1 MNQLESRLEAA
12 GSTRAWLAAAVL
24 AVGAA
29 ASSAA
34 IAQQYKGEILFPM
47 MVTRTGPFA
56 TAATGVSSAQQ
67 DYFTLL
73 NMKGGIEGYK
83 IVWEECEFEYKV
95 PRALECYERH
105 RGKWKIVY
113 PNSTPVIFALADR
126 VTKDEVLA
134 INLAG
139 GRSDSTD
146 GQTFPYLAPV
156 VVNFWAQATST
167 IRYIAQLE
175 GGEEKLKGKKI
186 AYIHLDNDYGRQP
199 FPMFDQLAKRYGFE
213 WKSWPLSWPALEQSA
228 AWVEMARRYRAD
240 YVVGW
245 LYGQSCAV
253 PFTEIPKVGFPVE
266 KYIGSLWCGTE
277 DDVVAA
283 GTRANGAITANYHS
297 VGRDYPVIQ
306 ELLEKV
312 HKTGKGNLET
322 ERVGSSSYNRGIIT
336 AIVITEAMRNA
347 LKAYGQPLDGKKMR
361 DGYRMIKLDAARLK
375 ELGASGMMP
384 ELVFSDKYHG
394 GMDAQV
400 FQKWDG
406 KQWTKISDWVRP
418 YDDVVQAQIVESA
431 RAFREQT
438 KAAAAK

>member
-1 MNQLESRLEAA
+1 MKQATSEALAGLLGSRLCATLLFTA
-12 GSTRAWLAAAVL
+12 LLSPMV
-24 AVGAA
+24 
-29 ASSAA
+29 AS
-34 IAQQYKGEILFPM
+34 AQQYKGEIFFPM

-67 DYFTLL
+67 DYFTLI
-73 NMKGGIEGYK
+73 NMKGGIDGYK

-95 PRALECYERH
+95 PRALECYERY
-105 RGKWKIVY
+105 RGKWKVVY

-156 VVNFWAQATST
+156 VANFWAQATST

-175 GGEEKLKGKKI
+175 GGEDKLKGKKI

-199 FPMFDQLAKRYGFE
+199 FPMFDALAKRYGFE
-213 WKSWPLSWPALEQSA
+213 WKSWALSWPALEQSA
-228 AWVEMARRYRAD
+228 AWVEIARRYRAD

-253 PFTEIPKVGFPVE
+253 PFSEMPKVGFPVD

-277 DDVVAA
+277 DDVAAA
-283 GTRANGAITANYHS
+283 GDRAIGAHTANYHS
-297 VGRDYPVIQ
+297 VGRDFPVIQ

-322 ERVGSSSYNRGIIT
+322 ERVGTAAYNRGIIT

-347 LKAYGQPLDGKKMR
+347 LKTSGAPLDGKKVR
-361 DGYRMIKLDAARLK
+361 DGYRQINLNAARIK
-375 ELGASGMMP
+375 ELGATGMMP

-406 KQWTKISDWVRP
+406 KKWTKVSGEIKP
-418 YDDVVQAQIVESA
+418 YDDLVKAQIEESA
-431 RAFREQT
+431 KAFREQT
-438 KAAAAK
+438 KAAAK